1 MEPPHPQP
9 HPPRPSLAD
18 IRAGAHGTPPP
29 PGGDWSADLAVE
41 RLTAAARQSGID
53 LPGLAVLA
61 DGARPPLVYLGWC
74 NARAGEV
81 IAEALI
87 MRRLVG
93 DPGRDA

>member
-9 HPPRPSLAD
+9 QPPRPTLAE
-18 IRAGAHGTPPP
+18 IRAGEHGTPPP
-29 PGGDWSADLAVE
+29 PGGDYAADLAVE
-41 RLTAAARQSGID
+41 RLTAAARQSGIE
-53 LPGLAVLA
+53 LPGLSVLE
-61 DGARPPLVYLGWC
+61 DGPRPPLVYLGWC

-93 DPGRDA
+93 TPGTDA